1 MRLPTGLGLMVAACV
16 GIDLLRQRHMRY
28 KAEQLVIINK
38 IIRAKGLDPRRQYSF
53 RDKVSVLCNLG
64 LNLFVQDF

>member
-1 MRLPTGLGLMVAACV
+1 MF
-16 GIDLLRQRHMRY
+16 QRHMRY

-38 IIRAKGLDPRRQYSF
+38 IIRAQGLDPRRQYSF
-53 RDKVSVLCNLG
+53 RDKLSVLCNLG